1 MTCPDELAV
10 VTFVDGELDA
20 PEAVALREHAAR
32 CARCRELLAA
42 VRAERELLS
51 AVLQEGL
58 LDEPVPEMEA
68 LAAWASNREAPARA
82 ARGTDAAGR
91 AASADRWRELAS
103 LAAAVS
109 VVVGAALLAG
119 GIVAVWRA
127 FPLFEW
133 LNPFHPSG
141 QLTWLFTGSTLA
153 LFEGGPLLT
162 SLVTTVSQAAAVL
175 LLLAVVLSVARTTRR
190 AAVTGLLAVVFAALA
205 APGEAFVVR
214 PSDDDVVVPAG
225 DTIDDTLIAS
235 GNRIV
240 VEGTVTGDVIAGGRH
255 IVIRGKVGGNLIG
268 WAQYVEVDGEVGG
281 SVFASGQEI
290 TVRGSVGGGV
300 HGFGQHVRA
309 IGGSHIAGSVAS
321 FAQTLTIDGV
331 VERDVHFSGAEVDVT
346 GVVRR
351 NLDAEARRI
360 TLGTGSR
367 VGGVLTAKVV
377 DPDDLRVEPGATVGG
392 EREVVLW
399 GEGASVSPYLT
410 RAFYLRQTLWL
421 LAALLTGWLLFR
433 LAPGASEVRFETPA
447 AAIRTLGVG
456 LLCVCAAPVAAIIAA
471 LTLVGL
477 PVAVVAIGLWAL
489 AIYLAKIPVALFLG
503 RTILGPSGRGGLVP
517 ALLVGLL
524 AVFVA
529 VELPF
534 VGWVI
539 DLALTLIGVGVL
551 CTWVLRAYRASRA
564 VPA

>member
-1 MTCPDELAV
+1 MTCPDELALA
-10 VTFVDGELDA
+10 TFVDGELDA

-58 LDEPVPEMEA
+58 LEDPAPEMEA
-68 LAAWASNREAPARA
+68 AASWASDKEATAAAWAS
-82 ARGTDAAGR
+82 TVAGR
-91 AASADRWRELAS
+91 AAQGNRWRELAS
-103 LAAAVS
+103 LAIAVS
-109 VVVGAALLAG
+109 VVVVAASLAAGVGA
-119 GIVAVWRA
+119 IWRA
-127 FPLFEW
+127 LPVFDW

-162 SLVTTVSQAAAVL
+162 SLATAISQAASVL
-175 LLLAVVLSVARTTRR
+175 LLLAVVLSVARATRR

-214 PSDDDVVVPAG
+214 PSDGDVVVPAG
-225 DTIDDTLIAS
+225 ETIDDTLIAS

-268 WAQYVEVDGEVGG
+268 WAQYVEVEGEIGG
-281 SVFASGQEI
+281 SVFASGQEVTI
-290 TVRGSVGGGV
+290 RGPVGGGV
-300 HGFGQHVRA
+300 HGFAQHVRV
-309 IGGSHIAGSVAS
+309 IKGSRVAGSVAS
-321 FAQTLTIDGV
+321 FAQTLAIDGV
-331 VERDVHFSGAEVDVT
+331 VGRDVHARGAEVDVT

-351 NLDAEARRI
+351 DLDAEAMRI
-360 TLGTGSR
+360 TLGAGSR

-392 EREVVLW
+392 AREVVLW

-410 RAFYLRQTLWL
+410 RTFYVRQTLWL
-421 LAALLTGWLLFR
+421 LAAFLTGWLLFR
-433 LAPGASEVRFETPA
+433 LAPGASDVRFETPA

-456 LLCVCAAPVAAIIAA
+456 LLCVCTAPVAAIIAA
-471 LTLVGL
+471 VTLVGL
-477 PVAVVAIGLWAL
+477 PVAAVVIGLWAL

-529 VELPF
+529 VELP
-534 VGWVI
+534 VIGWVI

-551 CTWVLRAYRASRA
+551 CTWVLRAYRASRT